1 MFKQK
6 KETKSRFSL
15 EGRFVG
21 FVGDF
26 GKQPKHIRVTTS
38 DGERYIKLLKKLRGS
53 VIGILEPGDWVQI
66 SGKQKYKKKTGKLK
80 LKAAQLKSI
89 TPAQQKTVSPSPIA
103 APRVSEKRSGETSQ
117 QTRGRGDAGTRR
129 MEIPRKISLT
139 PAPKSKAC
147 VMVCQKSSCRK
158 RGGSK
163 VSQSVAD
170 YLQERG
176 WENQVAI
183 KGTGCMK
190 QCKKG
195 PCVVFMPDKC
205 RHTNVDPKQVPA
217 LMEKH
222 F

>member
-1 MFKQK
+1 MVNQK
-6 KETKSRFSL
+6 KETQSRFSL
-15 EGRFVG
+15 EGQFVA

-26 GKQPKHIRVTTS
+26 GKQPKRIRVETS
-38 DGERYIKLLKKLRGS
+38 DGEHYIKLSKELRS
-53 VIGILEPGDWVQI
+53 SLFRVWEPGNWLQI

-80 LKAAQLKSI
+80 LKADQITSI
-89 TPAQQKTVSPSPIA
+89 VPVQQKSVSPS
-103 APRVSEKRSGETSQ
+103 
-117 QTRGRGDAGTRR
+117 
-129 MEIPRKISLT
+129 KIT
-139 PAPKSKAC
+139 GPKTKAC

-163 VSQSVAD
+163 VSQSVAN
-170 YLQERG
+170 YLRDRG
-176 WENQVAI
+176 WENQVTI

-205 RHTNVDPKQVPA
+205 RYINVDPKQVPT

-222 F
+222 FVAKCS